1 MSIKQFNDFQDVS
14 VLENDSDIMKLALLL
29 PSESFQLKNIMA
41 KVFLQGSFLNESL
54 KLRLHSS
61 ENYNLILAES
71 EPVNLDNAGI
81 NFLGWINFEFGR
93 QEIAS
98 GLTYYLTAVSN
109 GYTRNGDISYI
120 SFVHDWPIRF
130 YSSTN
135 IAYTGVPSAYPK
147 ALQIFG
153 RQ

>member
-14 VLENDSDIMKLALLL
+14 VLENDSDMMKLALLL
-29 PSESFQLKNIMA
+29 PSESFQIQYIMA
-41 KVFLQGSFLNESL
+41 KVYLQGSFLNESL

-71 EPVNLDNAGI
+71 NLVNLENAGL
-81 NFLGWINFEFGR
+81 NYLGWIRFDFNRE
-93 QEIAS
+93 ELYS
-98 GLTYYLTAVSN
+98 GFTYHLTAVSN
-109 GYTRNGDISYI
+109 GYTRNADISYI

-135 IAYTGVPSAYPK
+135 VAYTGIPSAYPK

>member
-1 MSIKQFNDFQDVS
+1 MSIKQFNDIQDVS
-14 VLENDSDIMKLALLL
+14 VLANDVDVMNLALLL
-29 PSESFQLKNIMA
+29 PTENFQLQYIMA

-61 ENYNLILAES
+61 DNYNLVLAES
-71 EPVNLDNAGI
+71 NLVNLENAGI
-81 NFLGWINFEFGR
+81 NFMGWVRFDFNR
-93 QEIAS
+93 QELYS
-98 GLTYYLTAVSN
+98 GLTYHLTAVSN
-109 GYTRNGDISYI
+109 GYTRNADIKYI

-135 IAYTGVPSAYPK
+135 IVYTSIPSAYPK